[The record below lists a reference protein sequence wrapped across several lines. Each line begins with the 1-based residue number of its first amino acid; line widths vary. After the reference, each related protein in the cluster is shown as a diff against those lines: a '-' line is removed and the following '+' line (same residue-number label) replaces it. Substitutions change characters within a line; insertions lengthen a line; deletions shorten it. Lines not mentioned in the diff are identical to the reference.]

1 MHHASCIMHQKCF
14 QPPPSFR
21 KMMKKNQIHTKQHAH
36 AKVTPAEAYSC
47 LQVCVF
53 WKPWLQASALGAD
66 WLTLNIKFS
75 CPL

>member
-47 LQVCVF
+47 LQVCVLYLIHCNTTCYPF
-53 WKPWLQASALGAD
+53 QD
-66 WLTLNIKFS
+66 HS
-75 CPL
+75 CEE